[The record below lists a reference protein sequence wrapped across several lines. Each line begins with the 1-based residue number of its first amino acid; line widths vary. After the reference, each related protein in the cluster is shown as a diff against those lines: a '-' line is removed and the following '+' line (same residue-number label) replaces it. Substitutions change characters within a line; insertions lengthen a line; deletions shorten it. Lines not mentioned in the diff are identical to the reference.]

1 MQDDDKAR
9 LYGQIDKLVKITV
22 AGEEYEV
29 PEALELLRCY
39 QYLDFNIA
47 FENFCWNGNC
57 QNCEAPVSL
66 EKGTEVEPTLC
77 CQTSAVEGMVIQEL
91 PEGVEK
97 P

>member
-9 LYGQIDKLVKITV
+9 LYGQIDKLVKITI

-47 FENFCWNGNC
+47 FENFCWNGDC
-57 QNCEAPVSL
+57 QSCEAPVSP
-66 EKGTEVEPTLC
+66 KTGTEAQPTLC
-77 CQTSAVEGMVIQEL
+77 CQELAVEGMKIEAL
-91 PEGVEK
+91 PDGVEK